1 MSIVLATKYLPY
13 VDEIF
18 TTEAKVSLLTNS
30 DFKWENAHTVKL
42 YKIST
47 SDMFDYGRSGS
58 PNTSGNFPSR
68 YGAVAPLD
76 ATTETATLRRDRSF
90 TFEVDTLD
98 ADETAGALEAASA
111 LARQLRNVVVPE
123 IDTYVVGE
131 MAHNAGNVTFGGA
144 ALTASTIYPAIIAG
158 SNALDT
164 AEVPETGRVL
174 IVTPDTWQVM
184 KQAQILDGT
193 DIGTQ
198 ARLTGV
204 IAEIDGMKVIRVPAS
219 RVPAGFGFMIAHPV
233 ATTFAQKLASYNVHR
248 NPPGING
255 SLVEGRIAYDCF
267 VPENK
272 VNALY
277 LYRTDAEYNAVT
289 DPTGNPK
296 QQGLYEKSGD
306 DYVLTTD
313 TTVTAQ
319 KVYYTRTVN

>member
-1 MSIVLATKYLPY
+1 MSVELVTRFTPH

-18 TTEAKVSLLTNS
+18 TTEAKVSMLTNR
-30 DFKWENAHTVKL
+30 DFDWQGSHSIRI
-42 YKIST
+42 YKVT
-47 SDMFDYGRSGS
+47 TGPMFDYGRTGS
-58 PNTSGNFPSR
+58 PVTTGNFPSR
-68 YGAVAPLD
+68 YGEVAPLD
-76 ATTETATLRRDRSF
+76 ATTETMTLRKDRSF
-90 TFEVDTLD
+90 TFEIDALD
-98 ADETAGALEAASA
+98 ADETGGALEAASA

-123 IDTYVVGE
+123 IDGYVIGQ

-174 IVTPDTWQVM
+174 IVTPDTWQIM

-198 ARLTGV
+198 ARLTGA
-204 IAEIDGMKVIRVPAS
+204 IAEVDGMKVIRVPAA

-233 ATTFAQKLASYNVHR
+233 ATTFAEKLASYNVHS

-255 SLVEGRIAYDCF
+255 SLIEGRICYDAF

-272 VNALY
+272 ACALY

-296 QQGLYEKSGD
+296 EKGWYEKSGD
-306 DYVLTTD
+306 EYVLTTD
-313 TTVTAQ
+313 TTVTAG
-319 KVYYTRTVN
+319 KTYYTRTVN